1 MEIEDG
7 ATARTGADLVVE
19 CLAAEGVDL
28 VAGVPGTTVMDLID
42 SLARQQAVR
51 FVSTRHEQVAG
62 FLADGVSRSGAG
74 VGVCL
79 VSRGPGAANAAIAVQ
94 NAYDESVPLVLL
106 VGQVSAGVVERR
118 AFEESD
124 VVATFRPMSKWA
136 VEIHQVERVPELLQR
151 AVRTAVGGRPGPVV
165 VSLPLDVLQ
174 DVVDDAVRPAVRS
187 RNHPP
192 GPAPAA
198 VRDAVALLRDA
209 ERPVV
214 LVGGGG
220 GGDPAAVLELADRL
234 GAPLLTTWLRQGSV
248 PHDHPAFLGALGY
261 GAHSVTEDVVRD
273 ADVLVALGCRF
284 SEFTTKRWTLVSSD
298 TRLVHVDVDPEEL
311 GRVYLPEV
319 GIVADAALAARALT
333 EAVDGTAP
341 DLAARRADRRSALR
355 ESYERASSLSS
366 PALADD
372 DPAGGVS
379 SVAAVSAL
387 QGIADTDGV
396 LLVQDAPSFGPWSH
410 RYLRLHRPGSFFGS
424 AGGAMAW
431 GLPAAM
437 GLALA
442 RPGQRVVAV
451 SGDGSFWMVAQD
463 FETCVRESIPVVNVV
478 MNNSAYGNTRDRQR
492 AAHAGRY
499 LGVFYGNPDL
509 AEFAR
514 SLGGYGV
521 RVTAD
526 DELGP
531 ALEKALAQDG
541 PAIVD
546 VVQDQMYGLP
556 PGLLP
561 PAAR

>member
-1 MEIEDG
+1 MEIGDR
-7 ATARTGADLVVE
+7 APARTGADLVVE
-19 CLAAEGVDL
+19 CLSAEGVDL

-62 FLADGVSRSGAG
+62 FLADGVSRSGVG

-106 VGQVSAGVVERR
+106 VGQVPAGIVERR
-118 AFEESD
+118 AFEEMD

-136 VEIHQVERVPELLQR
+136 VEIHQVDRVPELLQR

-174 DVVDDAVRPAVRS
+174 AVVDDGVRPAPR
-187 RNHPP
+187 RRTHPP
-192 GPAPAA
+192 APAPAA
-198 VRDAVALLRDA
+198 VREATELLRHA
-209 ERPVV
+209 ERPAV
-214 LVGGGG
+214 LVGGGAAG
-220 GGDPAAVLELADRL
+220 NPAAVLELAERL
-234 GAPLLTTWLRQGSV
+234 SAPVLTTWLRQGSV

-261 GAHSVTEDVVRD
+261 GAHPVTEDAVRD

-284 SEFTTKRWTLVSSD
+284 SEFTTKRWTLLSPE
-298 TRLVHVDVDPEEL
+298 TRLVHVDIDPEEL
-311 GRVYLPEV
+311 GRVYPPEV
-319 GIVADAALAARALT
+319 GMVADAALAARALSA
-333 EAVDGTAP
+333 AVHDTAP
-341 DLAARRADRRSALR
+341 EPAERRSALR
-355 ESYERASSLSS
+355 AAYVRTSSLTS
-366 PALADD
+366 PELAED

-379 SVAAVSAL
+379 SIAAVSAL
-387 QGIADTDGV
+387 QRVADTDGV

-410 RYLRLHRPGSFFGS
+410 RYLRLNRPGTFFGS

-437 GLALA
+437 GVALA
-442 RPGQRVVAV
+442 RADQRVVAI

-463 FETCVRESIPVVNVV
+463 FETCVRESISVVNVV

-492 AAHAGRY
+492 SAHEGRY

-514 SLGGYGV
+514 SLGGHGA
-521 RVTAD
+521 RVTTD
-526 DELGP
+526 DELAP

-546 VVQDQMYGLP
+546 VVQNQMYGLP